1 VEASVIERQAFL
13 LAAGV
18 GSRLE
23 ALTRET
29 PKCLLPIQGKP
40 LLQIWLELLRSQNVT
55 KVLLNTHWL
64 HEQVEAFV
72 TRWQEQNPIPRVTLF
87 HEPVLLGSAGTIVA
101 NRHWVAPANPFLILY
116 ADNLTDVPVGRLVD
130 RHVRHGLPFTLGVF
144 RTAYPTQCGIA
155 EIGPDDRVIGF
166 EEKPAHPKSDWA
178 AAGVYVADDRIYDA
192 FPPSQKSGESL
203 DFGFHVI
210 PKLLGKMEAY
220 YIHDF
225 LMDIGTPEAY
235 QQAVTAWQGRKS

>member
-1 VEASVIERQAFL
+1 MIERQAFV

-23 ALTRET
+23 TLTREK

-55 KVLLNTHWL
+55 RVLLNTHWL
-64 HEQVEAFV
+64 HQQVEAFV
-72 TRWQEQNPIPRVTLF
+72 AEWQRCNPSPRVTLF
-87 HEPVLLGSAGTIVA
+87 HEPVLLGSAGTIRA
-101 NRHWVAPANPFLILY
+101 NRNWVTPGDPFLILY
-116 ADNLTDVPVGRLVD
+116 ADNLTDVPVGKLVD
-130 RHVRHGLPFTLGVF
+130 CHLRHGLPFTLGVF

-155 EIGPDDRVIGF
+155 EIGPDDMVIGF
-166 EEKPAHPKSDWA
+166 VEKPAHPKSEWA
-178 AAGVYVADDRIYDA
+178 AAGVYVADERIYDM
-192 FPPSQKSGESL
+192 FLPFQDIEKGL

-210 PKLLGKMEAY
+210 PNLTGRMKAY

-235 QQAVTAWQGRKS
+235 QGAVTAWLALKS